1 MHEATT
7 SAWLAKLACRELIE
21 QSVRHVDDGDAEAF
35 SRLFTEDAV
44 LVRPSG
50 AVLHG
55 REAIRLSYAA
65 RPADRITR
73 HLVTNVV
80 VAVEEQDRA
89 RARSSVLLWTG
100 SVGTPATAFGRPA
113 DARQLVGEFDDQLLR
128 MPDGAWRLQR
138 REARFVLHTP
148 DQAGAR
154 AGA

>member
-1 MHEATT
+1 MQEATT
-7 SAWLAKLACRELIE
+7 STWLAKLACRELIE

-35 SRLFTEDAV
+35 SRLFTDDAV

-50 AVLHG
+50 AALHG
-55 REAIRLSYAA
+55 REAIRRSYAA

-80 VAVEEQDRA
+80 VAVDEHGRA
-89 RARSSVLLWTG
+89 RARSSVLLW
-100 SVGTPATAFGRPA
+100 SGTTDAPATAFGRPA
-113 DARQLVGEFDDQLLR
+113 DARQLVGEFDDQLQR
-128 MPDGAWRLQR
+128 MPDGAWRLHR

-148 DQAGAR
+148 DDAGAR